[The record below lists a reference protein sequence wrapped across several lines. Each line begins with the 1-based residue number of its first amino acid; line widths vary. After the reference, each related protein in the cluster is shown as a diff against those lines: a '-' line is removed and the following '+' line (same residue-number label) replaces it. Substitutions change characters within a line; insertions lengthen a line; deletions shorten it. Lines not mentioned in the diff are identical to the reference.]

1 MDVEVV
7 ACRFLRIRAF
17 NGERATAMSKLV
29 PRNDR
34 GNVIGE
40 AHHRAQ
46 LTDADVELIL
56 YLRFEAHL
64 TYPAICDKFDDGG
77 FKPSRET
84 VRDICLGKR
93 RSQLAVR
100 YGPAVRRKKP

>member
-1 MDVEVV
+1 
-7 ACRFLRIRAF
+7 
-17 NGERATAMSKLV
+17 MSKLV

-56 YLRFEAHL
+56 YLRFDGGL
-64 TYPAICDKFDDGG
+64 TYPQIVSKFDDGG
-77 FKPSRET
+77 FVPSRET

-93 RSQLAVR
+93 RGQLATT
-100 YGPAVRRKKP
+100 YGPAVRCKKP